1 MHPLPPSG
9 QTHSEPGFPHSL
21 RGILNRRDRE
31 TSHLLSQWTGVLPAE
46 SRWEEN
52 RVGGREEGP
61 PPLPPPPVIRAVIPA
76 VIQSLTQQMTRE
88 RAEAAPALGRQ
99 MDEAAPSCFPGLGR
113 GVGFLTAYPPGW
125 QQKAEA
131 GMMESPRQAVSQAG
145 LSSLSGCTGALLC
158 HQAVPGHTVPRP
170 LPRACG
176 GLSLWGSG

>member
-1 MHPLPPSG
+1 MVGKH
-9 QTHSEPGFPHSL
+9 
-21 RGILNRRDRE
+21 
-31 TSHLLSQWTGVLPAE
+31 
-46 SRWEEN
+46 

-61 PPLPPPPVIRAVIPA
+61 PPFPPPPVIRAVIPA

-131 GMMESPRQAVSQAG
+131 GMLESPRQAVSQAG
-145 LSSLSGCTGALLC
+145 LSSLSGRTGALLC
-158 HQAVPGHTVPRP
+158 HQAVPGHTVPCP

-176 GLSLWGSG
+176 GGGGSLSLGLWMTWGRETLGSGGCSHPRR